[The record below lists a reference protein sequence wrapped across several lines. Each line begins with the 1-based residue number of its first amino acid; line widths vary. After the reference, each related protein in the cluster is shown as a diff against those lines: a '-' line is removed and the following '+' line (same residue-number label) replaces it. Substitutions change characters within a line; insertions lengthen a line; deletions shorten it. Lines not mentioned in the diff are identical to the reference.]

1 MAPAHPNERDRDQT
15 DRERSHLHNHDHEPR
30 AVDHHLDHAH
40 NAQAQDDLDH
50 AHAAHGD
57 HASHHHAG
65 GNAAPDSHGRA
76 GSPHSDD
83 HHDHSHGHGGHG
95 HSHSHGSH
103 DHSHGHGHHHHGH
116 DASERRL
123 FLALL
128 ILGSFTL
135 IEAVGGYIANS
146 IALLAEAAH
155 MLADS
160 GSLILAIVALRVGR
174 RPANDRRT
182 FGHRRYQPL
191 AAFINGQALLL
202 LTVWVVYEAALRL
215 TSRPHVDGRL
225 MLIIALIGG
234 VANLAAFLTLSGARS
249 LNERGA
255 RVHVLSDLV
264 GSGMASIAGLLVLLK
279 GWTLADPILSLLVS
293 VLIFRS
299 AWSLTKEAA
308 DVLLE
313 GAPEGFD
320 INRIE
325 AELMGHVPG
334 LTGVHH
340 VHVWSMTGERPMVTL
355 HANLAPGS
363 ERREV
368 ISAIHARLGQRL
380 NVEHTTVQIED
391 EGDCDTPDCGPM
403 K

>member
-1 MAPAHPNERDRDQT
+1 MAH
-15 DRERSHLHNHDHEPR
+15 SHQHGHEHNH
-30 AVDHHLDHAH
+30 
-40 NAQAQDDLDH
+40 
-50 AHAAHGD
+50 
-57 HASHHHAG
+57 
-65 GNAAPDSHGRA
+65 
-76 GSPHSDD
+76 
-83 HHDHSHGHGGHG
+83 
-95 HSHSHGSH
+95 SH
-103 DHSHGHGHHHHGH
+103 DGHRHGHHHHGH
-116 DASERRL
+116 GGHSHTHHHHGQESSERRL
-123 FLALL
+123 LLALM

-146 IALLAEAAH
+146 IALLAESAH
-155 MLADS
+155 MFADS

-174 RPANDRRT
+174 RPANSRRT

-202 LTVWVVYEAALRL
+202 LTAWVVYEAITRL
-215 TSRPHVDGRL
+215 SSQPEVNGRL

-264 GSGMASIAGLLVLLK
+264 GSGMASIAAVLVLVK

-299 AWSLTKEAA
+299 AWSLTREAA

-313 GAPEGFD
+313 GAPAGFD
-320 INRIE
+320 VKRIE
-325 AELMGHVPG
+325 DELMGHVPG

-355 HANLAPGS
+355 HANLAPGT
-363 ERREV
+363 ERRE
-368 ISAIHARLGQRL
+368 IITAIHLRLGERL
-380 NVEHTTVQIED
+380 NVEHTTVQVED
-391 EGDCDTPDCGPM
+391 EGDCNTPDCGPM
-403 K
+403 A